1 MDLLQS
7 NLSSAFPTFPTIDPL
22 ELISLVSVGKTTTV
36 QFKRTLE
43 NREKLAAELC
53 AFANTQGGLILFG
66 VEDDG
71 TISGLA
77 PEEVRRLNSDI
88 ATVAADRIRE
98 PIYPTSEV
106 VTVQGKNVL
115 VVRVSE
121 SDSKPHFDPNGSI
134 WVKSLG
140 DKRRV
145 TSREE
150 LRRIFQ
156 DAHVF
161 YADEQPVSRT
171 SLADMDTAA
180 FTAFYHADFK
190 QAPESTG
197 LPLATLTENLN
208 LSRNGSLTLTGL
220 LFFGQQPQRYRPEL
234 VTKAICY
241 RGTDAATAT
250 GYQDSED
257 IDGTLPQQFAKAKAF
272 IARNL
277 RRPQG
282 DAGINSTGAWEIPEQ
297 VFEELLVNMLVHRNY
312 FVAAPN
318 KLFIFD
324 DRVEIH
330 SPGCLPNSLT
340 VEQVKAG
347 NSIPRNPILQSYASK
362 LLPYRGIG
370 TGIRRAL
377 ALHPRTEL
385 FNDTEENRF
394 RIIALR

>member
-1 MDLLQS
+1 ME
-7 NLSSAFPTFPTIDPL
+7 AL
-22 ELISLVSVGKTTTV
+22 ELLTLVALGETTTV

-53 AFANTQGGLILFG
+53 AFANTQGGVILFG

-71 TISGLA
+71 AVSGLA

-98 PIYPTSEV
+98 PLYPTSEV

-115 VVRVSE
+115 LVRVAE

-161 YADEQPVSRT
+161 YADEQPVART
-171 SLADMDTAA
+171 SLADLDEAA
-180 FTAFYHADFK
+180 FEDYYRAQFK
-190 QAPESTG
+190 HSSASAG
-197 LPLATLTENLN
+197 LPRETLAENLN
-208 LSRNGSLTLTGL
+208 LARHGSLTLTGL
-220 LFFGQQPQRYRPEL
+220 LFFGLYPQRFRPEL

-241 RGTDAATAT
+241 PGTSAEAATS
-250 GYQDSED
+250 YHDSED
-257 IDGTLPQQFAKAKAF
+257 IDGTLPQQFAKAQAF
-272 IARNL
+272 LARNV
-277 RRPQG
+277 RRPSG
-282 DAGINSTGAWEIPEQ
+282 SPGINSTGESPIPGQ

-312 FVAAPN
+312 FITAPN
-318 KLFIFD
+318 KLFVFD
-324 DRVEIH
+324 DRIEIH
-330 SPGCLPNSLT
+330 SPGSLPNSLT

-347 NSIPRNPILQSYASK
+347 NSIPRNPILQSYAAR

-377 ALHPRTEL
+377 EL
-385 FNDTEENRF
+385 RPGITFVNDTDGNRF
-394 RIIALR
+394 IITIPR